1 MTRCFW
7 AICLLIYL
15 TNSAYAQSKKLQARN
30 VNNPKVAYVSV
41 ESIKRFPLPV
51 VNFVREGLAR
61 SGDQDEII
69 KKIVYPVVNKSP
81 KPVAAMVVTFFP
93 DEPHITVLVLWH
105 GEDFRSVLIE
115 RNAQGHFNNDA
126 YKVLLEEIGT

>member
-1 MTRCFW
+1 MTRYFW
-7 AICLLIYL
+7 AVCLLICV
-15 TNSAYAQSKKLQARN
+15 TNGAYGQNKKLQARN
-30 VNNPKVAYVSV
+30 VNNPKVAYVSA
-41 ESIKRFPLPV
+41 EAIKRFPLPV
-51 VNFVREGLAR
+51 VNFEREGLAR
-61 SGDQDEII
+61 SGDQEEIM
-69 KKIVYPVVNKSP
+69 KKIVYPVLNKSP

-115 RNAQGHFNNDA
+115 RNAQGRFDNDA